1 MILKKDEGE
10 DCEENIVLASKNILY
25 NGAETEMNEI
35 NQYLESLQMDNEV
48 IGEFIPFLEE
58 QKGLFMEISSNDIS
72 SMEQYH
78 DFLKLFLLF
87 EDVKSFTS
95 DTEFQ
100 KDIHLFE
107 RRLEFY
113 RDEINQSMNDIY
125 ENI

>member
-1 MILKKDEGE
+1 MDIG
-10 DCEENIVLASKNILY
+10 S
-25 NGAETEMNEI
+25 NE
-35 NQYLESLQMDNEV
+35 
-48 IGEFIPFLEE
+48 
-58 QKGLFMEISSNDIS
+58 IS
-72 SMEQYH
+72 SMEQYQ

-100 KDIHLFE
+100 KDIPLFE